1 MRILVVED
9 EMLVA
14 LMLED
19 ILDSLGHQV
28 VGPAMRLPQALELAA
43 TCEVDLAILDIN
55 LDGSKSF
62 PVADVLSK
70 RGVPFLFAT
79 GYGVA
84 GLEAP
89 YKDRFV
95 LSKPFAPHTL
105 QAALIQ
111 AA

>member
-1 MRILVVED
+1 MRILIVED

-19 ILDSLGHQV
+19 MLDDLGHQV
-28 VGPAMRLPQALELAA
+28 IGPAMRLSQALELAS

-62 PVADVLSK
+62 PVADVLSG

-79 GYGVA
+79 GYGAA
-84 GLEAP
+84 GLEVP
-89 YKDRFV
+89 YKDHLV
-95 LSKPFAPHTL
+95 ISKPFAPHDL
-105 QAALIQ
+105 QAALAR